1 MINFREKIAANNT
14 VKKIN
19 TVYNNIADKVN
30 FPTSHSKISLAVFIV
45 ITLAAFFIS
54 VNSRYEQLRTYSS
67 DKYKPYY
74 YSGETPIMST
84 LDAYKFIRHA
94 KENREGIYDPSKPDP
109 QIFYP
114 DGSPYPNP
122 LPLLSFALDHLSR
135 LTGQDMYIT
144 AVNMIPWLSSFFIL
158 AVAIYFYLAGYPAAG
173 VAAGLITSFA
183 PIFYGRTSMGRF
195 DTDGLNMFF
204 LFTASIFLLLASR
217 SKTQIKQYIYSAL
230 LGITIFLFYR
240 FYHHGMFNIMYLVML
255 FVCLYIANV
264 RMKNILISLL
274 IYIIFSNPLY
284 LYWAIS
290 QLQHAINVYL
300 FNEKTGIQAVFPN
313 VYATIS
319 EAKREPIIEVL
330 KGVIGNPVISVAG
343 MIGIVLF
350 ALFNIRKAMPL
361 VPIAVLGLMAFV
373 SAGRFAMYLSPAV
386 GAGLAY
392 LLYILTGYTLKLAK
406 NISDKIIPYIKI
418 FVPAVLT
425 VLMLFIIVA
434 KGYTSYGRIN
444 SASIHPKIYDMFKE
458 MKNELPKNSAI
469 YTWWDYGLAITDAT
483 GFPVFHSGMTQ
494 ETAKTWIIAFSMIS
508 NQDVLYNTASYLDN
522 YGIKE
527 VEKMAEDGATLDEI
541 KNKII
546 NFDKGPKNKNTY
558 ILYTEDMIDKYVALA
573 YLAKG
578 KAENLYNTYCALNPD
593 PKQSGILACDNLNI
607 DLINNKIILPQG
619 NQVEIS
625 KIDMLD
631 EKGSVIESQ
640 TISYFSDGLY
650 LIVEPIQKG
659 VLRVYVLPQETYN
672 SSFVQ
677 MFLLGNY
684 NKEYFE
690 PVMDR
695 YPYGRLYLLKN
706 KEK

>member
-1 MINFREKIAANNT
+1 MINLREKIAENKTIN
-14 VKKIN
+14 KIY
-19 TVYNNIADKVN
+19 TAYNNLADKIN
-30 FPTSHSKISLAVFIV
+30 FPTKHSKISIAVFIV

-54 VNSRYEQLRTYSS
+54 VNSRYEQLRTYNT

-135 LTGQDMYIT
+135 LTGQDMYVT

-217 SKTQIKQYIYSAL
+217 SKTNIKQYIYSAL
-230 LGITIFLFYR
+230 LGITVFLFYR

-255 FVCLYIANV
+255 FICLYIANV

-274 IYIIFSNPLY
+274 IYIVFSNPLY
-284 LYWAIS
+284 LYWAVS
-290 QLQHAINVYL
+290 QLQHAVYVYI

-313 VYATIS
+313 VYDTIS
-319 EAKREPIIEVL
+319 EARRESFIDVL
-330 KGVIGNPVISVAG
+330 KGVIGNPVISVTG
-343 MIGIVLF
+343 LIGIVLF
-350 ALFNIRKAMPL
+350 ALFNIRNAMPL
-361 VPIAVLGLMAFV
+361 IPIAVLGLMAFV

-392 LLYILTGYTLKLAK
+392 LLYVLTGYAVKIAK
-406 NISDKIIPYIKI
+406 NINDKVLSYIKI

-425 VLMLFIIVA
+425 VLMLFIVVA

-458 MKNELPKNSAI
+458 MKEKLPENSAI

-494 ETAKTWIIAFSMIS
+494 ETAKTWIIAFSMVS

-522 YGIKE
+522 FGIKE
-527 VEKMAEDGATLDEI
+527 VEQMAENGATLEDI
-541 KNKII
+541 KSKIV

-558 ILYTEDMIDKYVALA
+558 ILYTEDMVDKYVALA
-573 YLAKG
+573 FLAKG
-578 KAENLYNTYCALNPD
+578 KQEVIYKNYCTLHPAQQSVLQCENSL
-593 PKQSGILACDNLNI
+593 I
-607 DLINNKIILPQG
+607 DLNSNKIKFQNG
-619 NQVEIS
+619 EAAIS

-631 EKGSVIESQ
+631 EKGKIVHSQ
-640 TISYFSDGLY
+640 TLSYLNDGLNV
-650 LIVEPIQKG
+650 IVEPIDKG
-659 VLRVYVLPQETYN
+659 VVRAYILPPETYN
-672 SSFVQ
+672 SAFVQ
-677 MFLLGNY
+677 MFILGSY

-690 PVMDR
+690 PVMDN
-695 YPYGRLYLLKN
+695 YPYGRLYLLKS
-706 KEK
+706 KEN

>member
-1 MINFREKIAANNT
+1 MINIREKIIENT
-14 VKKIN
+14 AVKKISSS
-19 TVYNNIADKVN
+19 YNNIADKVN
-30 FPTSHSKISLAVFIV
+30 FPVKHSKISLAIFIV

-54 VNSRYEQLRTYSS
+54 VNSRYEQLRIYSS
-67 DKYKPYY
+67 EQYKPYY

-173 VAAGLITSFA
+173 VAAGIITSFA

-195 DTDGLNMFF
+195 DTDGFNMFF
-204 LFTASIFLLLASR
+204 LFTASIFLLLASK

-255 FVCLYIANV
+255 FICLYIANV
-264 RMKNILISLL
+264 RMKNILISIL

-290 QLQHAINVYL
+290 QLQHAVNVYI

-319 EAKREPIIEVL
+319 EAKREPFIEVL
-330 KGVIGNPVISVAG
+330 KGVIGNPVISVTG

-350 ALFNIRKAMPL
+350 AIFNIRNAVPL
-361 VPIAVLGLMAFV
+361 LPVAVLGLMAFI
-373 SAGRFAMYLSPAV
+373 SAGRFAMYLSPAI

-392 LLYILTGYTLKLAK
+392 LLYILTGYAVKIAK
-406 NISDKIIPYIKI
+406 NISSTVLSYIKI

-425 VLMLFIIVA
+425 ILMLFIVIA
-434 KGYTSYGRIN
+434 KGYTSYGKTN
-444 SASIHPKIYDMFKE
+444 MASINPKIYDMFKE
-458 MKNELPKNSAI
+458 MKEKLPKNSAI

-494 ETAKTWIIAFSMIS
+494 ETAKTWIIAFSMVS
-508 NQDVLYNTASYLDN
+508 NQDILYNTASYLDN
-522 YGIKE
+522 FGIKE
-527 VEKMAEDGATLDEI
+527 VEKMAENGATLEEI

-546 NFDKGPKNKNTY
+546 SFDKGPNNKNTY
-558 ILYTEDMIDKYVALA
+558 ILYTQDMIDKYVALA
-573 YLAKG
+573 YLAKD
-578 KAENLYNTYCALNPD
+578 KHDVVYQNYCTVRSPQQAVLQCENMA
-593 PKQSGILACDNLNI
+593 I
-607 DLINNKIILPQG
+607 DLNNNKIKFQNG
-619 NQVEIS
+619 EANIS
-625 KIDMLD
+625 KIDMIDINGKLVN
-631 EKGSVIESQ
+631 SS
-640 TISYFSDGLY
+640 TISYLNDGIF
-650 LIVEPIQKG
+650 LIIEPVNQNVVK
-659 VLRVYVLPQETYN
+659 VYTLPYETYN

-677 MFLLGNY
+677 MFILGNY
-684 NKEYFE
+684 NKDYFE
-690 PVMDR
+690 PVMNK
-695 YPYGRLYLLKN
+695 YPFGRLYLLKSREN
-706 KEK
+706 